1 MRSRNNCLTASR
13 KLILH
18 LFFLII
24 LVMSLGG
31 CSTPP
36 VAQPEPAQAE
46 HSPGIG
52 NARQLD
58 GGHSNAVATDLVRE
72 LDHLIDN
79 GELAFARWGVCVV
92 SLKDNR
98 VFYER
103 NADKLFTP
111 ASNMKLLSTSVALEL
126 LGADY
131 RWRTSVYAATSPDAG
146 GTVNGDLVLY
156 GRGAPDLTAVA
167 GSNEETSNSLDQ
179 LATDL
184 YNQGVRRI
192 RGNVIGDDSYFRGN
206 ALGDGWQWNDVQWY
220 YGAEASALSIN
231 HNETSINVLPPENRG
246 TSPVIR
252 IADPT
257 GYVTIENRMA
267 MSAAGERMTLGL
279 QRGLSD
285 NRVRVWGTFPSGGK
299 GFGARL
305 SVHKPALWAAKL
317 FLNTLKARG
326 ITVDGNALTRDAH
339 EPIADRFNPQQAREL
354 AFVFSKPLREIIK
367 ATNKESINLYAELI
381 LRTLGRER
389 ASMLSAPEPGA
400 REQGD
405 DEVGQA
411 VIKLWLKSSQIAM
424 QGIALHDGS
433 GLSRLNLV
441 MPRTLVQLLAAMQ
454 RSPNSQIFRESL
466 PLSGRDGTLGYR
478 LKDYTERVS
487 AKTGYLTY
495 DTALSGFVTTS
506 QGEVLAFSVI
516 CNDETNRASSGR
528 VIDQIVSRL
537 AAYPA
542 KVPEKAP

>member
-1 MRSRNNCLTASR
+1 MHRRSICPAAPWGR
-13 KLILH
+13 ILRL
-18 LFFLII
+18 LFL
-24 LVMSLGG
+24 SLLALSGGG
-31 CSTPP
+31 CGKPP
-36 VAQPEPAQAE
+36 VAIAPSHADQNSSSNDAIRL
-46 HSPGIG
+46 PGV
-52 NARQLD
+52 
-58 GGHSNAVATDLVRE
+58 HSNPEGADLGRE
-72 LDHLIDN
+72 IDQLIDS
-79 GELAFARWGVCVV
+79 GELASARWGVCVI

-103 NADKLFTP
+103 NAEKLFTP
-111 ASNMKLLSTSVALEL
+111 ASNMKLFPTAVALEL

-131 RWRTSVYAATSPDAG
+131 RWRTSVYAGTSPDAG

-167 GSNEETSNSLDQ
+167 RDNEGTSNSLDQ

-184 YNQGVRRI
+184 YNQGVRHI
-192 RGNVIGDDSYFRGN
+192 RGNVIGDDSFFRGN
-206 ALGDGWQWNDVQWY
+206 PLGDGWQWNDVQWY

-231 HNETSINVLPPENRG
+231 QNETSINVLPPENRE
-246 TSPVIR
+246 TPPVIR
-252 IADPT
+252 VGDPT
-257 GYVTIENRMA
+257 GYVIVENRMA
-267 MSAAGERMTLGL
+267 TGAAGEQMTLGL

-285 NRVRVWGTFPSGGK
+285 NNVRVWGTFPLGGK

-326 ITVDGNALTRDAH
+326 ITVDGTARTRDAN
-339 EPIADRFNPQQAREL
+339 EPIADRFEPQRAREL
-354 AFVFSKPLREIIK
+354 AFVSSQPLREIIK
-367 ATNKESINLYAELI
+367 ATNKGSINLYAELI

-389 ASMLSAPEPGA
+389 AGMLPAHEPGS
-400 REQGD
+400 RERGD
-405 DEVGQA
+405 DEAGLA
-411 VIKLWLKSSQIAM
+411 IIRLWLNSSKAPL
-424 QGIALHDGS
+424 QGVALHDGS

-478 LKDYTERVS
+478 LKEYAGRVS

-506 QGEVLAFSVI
+506 EGEVLAFSVI
-516 CNDETNRASSGR
+516 CNDETERASSGR
-528 VIDQIVSRL
+528 LIDQIVSRL
-537 AAYPA
+537 AAYPGRIS
-542 KVPEKAP
+542 EKPQ